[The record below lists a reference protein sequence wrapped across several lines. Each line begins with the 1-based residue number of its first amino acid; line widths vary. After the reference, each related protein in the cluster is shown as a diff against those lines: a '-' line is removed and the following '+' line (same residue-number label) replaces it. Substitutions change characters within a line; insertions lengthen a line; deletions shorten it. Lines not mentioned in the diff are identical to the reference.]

1 MAAICCR
8 TSNARRR
15 LRHTNEISPFCDIL
29 NAERPVV
36 SLLCKM
42 SSQRMS
48 LKVTKSAEIM
58 SSRKPSQKVGAA
70 VQPFNWEIW
79 AFGSFFKA
87 WVGRSLLQTDVVV
100 YSVDQA
106 KVNTST

>member
-1 MAAICCR
+1 MAAICCC

-15 LRHTNEISPFCDIL
+15 VRHANEISPFCDIL
-29 NAERPVV
+29 NAGRPVI

-58 SSRKPSQKVGAA
+58 PSRKPSQKVGAA
-70 VQPFNWEIW
+70 VQPLGLWQLFQSLGWEIS
-79 AFGSFFKA
+79 ATN
-87 WVGRSLLQTDVVV
+87 RCCCL
-100 YSVDQA
+100 
-106 KVNTST
+106 